1 LNQAVKDGMIEK
13 NPANDIRGIKGE
25 EVRKDTLTLDEITK
39 LTNTSIDDEVLK
51 QAFLFMCFTG
61 LRFIDVKTLNMVI
74 LKMEINILFH

>member
-1 LNQAVKDGMIEK
+1 LKK

-61 LRFIDVKTLNMVI
+61 LRFIDVKN
-74 LKMEINILFH
+74 LKYGDIKNGDKYTNFIKTRKNR